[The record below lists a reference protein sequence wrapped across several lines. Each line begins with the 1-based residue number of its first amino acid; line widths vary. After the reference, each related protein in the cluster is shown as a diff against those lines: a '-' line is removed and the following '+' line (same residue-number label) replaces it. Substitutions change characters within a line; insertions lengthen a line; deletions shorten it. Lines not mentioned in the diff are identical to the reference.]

1 MSLSSRDGGTAVLP
15 SRLLN
20 DIVRSLDHGAVDVE
34 IEGDEARISSGR
46 SQFSVRTLPVDDF
59 PHLDE
64 PSGNQVSVAADQL
77 ASGLKQVVLAASS
90 DDARPI
96 LTGVLMTAE
105 EGGLRLV
112 ATDSYRLAVRDLP
125 DATVLGEGQKVL
137 VPSRALGELVRVL
150 GHAKEVNVRLGERDV
165 TFYVEPEDGVSIELT
180 TRLIEGEFPNYRQLI
195 PASYPNELR
204 VGREQLLDAVRRVKL
219 MAREATPLRLTQ
231 RDGSLELMAVTQ
243 DVGQAHEEVDATYNG
258 TELTVAFNP
267 DFLIAGV
274 EAATGDEVVLQTLDA
289 YMAEVVRGGLQ
300 AIPKGQYEGAA
311 ALGLSYWQSMR
322 MIILPQALKLVIP
335 GIVNTFIG
343 LFKDTTLV
351 LIIGLFDLLGAIQG
365 SFADANWSTPV
376 TSHTGYLFAAI
387 FYWIFCFG
395 MSRYSI
401 YMENRLHT
409 GHKR

>member
-1 MSLSSRDGGTAVLP
+1 MKFRCERDLLVDALSTAGRAVTGRGGALPVLSGVRINASDDRIEVTGSDLDLTIRSSVTVNVSEAGTAVLP

-150 GHAKEVNVRLGERDV
+150 GHANEVNVRLGERDV

-289 YMAEVVRGGLQ
+289 LKPAVLRST
-300 AIPKGQYEGAA
+300 EGADY
-311 ALGLSYWQSMR
+311 LY
-322 MIILPQALKLVIP
+322 
-335 GIVNTFIG
+335 
-343 LFKDTTLV
+343 
-351 LIIGLFDLLGAIQG
+351 LLM
-365 SFADANWSTPV
+365 PV
-376 TSHTGYLFAAI
+376 RVS
-387 FYWIFCFG
+387 
-395 MSRYSI
+395 
-401 YMENRLHT
+401 
-409 GHKR
+409 